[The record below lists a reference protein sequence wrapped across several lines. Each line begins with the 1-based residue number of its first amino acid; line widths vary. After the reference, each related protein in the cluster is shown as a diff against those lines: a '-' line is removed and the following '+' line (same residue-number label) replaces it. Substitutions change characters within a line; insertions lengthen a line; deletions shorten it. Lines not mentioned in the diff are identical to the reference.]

1 MGFFVLLA
9 DWKAL
14 NGGFLELQTLAQFV
28 MARIGVLWRVL
39 LMASYTAYVYCDKC
53 DRPLRKNEYRM
64 EVSPSDRNISIKYYC
79 KLCGSNARGFDCV
92 AGIPGSLMAIVGLLL
107 VPPFLAFFYEP
118 GAGMDMEILS
128 FFYKCMPFPAFLF
141 LLFHYCANPSTT
153 AGSCSTASPLKT
165 GRMNQGFTAHLKTG
179 SLRSVGISPHNK
191 ELSI

>member
-1 MGFFVLLA
+1 
-9 DWKAL
+9 
-14 NGGFLELQTLAQFV
+14 
-28 MARIGVLWRVL
+28 
-39 LMASYTAYVYCDKC
+39 MASYTAYVYCDKC

-64 EVSPSDRNISIKYYC
+64 EVLPSGRNISITYYC

-141 LLFHYCANPSTT
+141 LLFHYWKKSKCKPIYDRWVMQHGLDPENWPDESRLYSSSENRKPTKWGNMSTQQRIV
-153 AGSCSTASPLKT
+153 LLVLL
-165 GRMNQGFTAHLKTG
+165 FVFIL
-179 SLRSVGISPHNK
+179 VGALIWYNNYN
-191 ELSI
+191 LGLF